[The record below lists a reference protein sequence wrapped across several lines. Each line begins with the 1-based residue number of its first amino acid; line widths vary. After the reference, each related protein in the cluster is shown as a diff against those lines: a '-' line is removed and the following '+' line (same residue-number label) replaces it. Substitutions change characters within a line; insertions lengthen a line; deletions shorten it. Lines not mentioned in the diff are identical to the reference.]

1 MADPISLGVMA
12 AVGIGSSAVG
22 GVVSGL
28 GAQQSG
34 QAQAQAYQYKAGVA
48 LLNKQI
54 SDQNAN
60 WALQSGDISA
70 EEKGLAAGQE
80 IATTKVAQA
89 ASGLDITGGTAE
101 AVRQSQ
107 TAAAS
112 FDQNIIRW
120 DAAKTAYGYEAKG
133 ATDVAEA
140 NLDQMAAAQ
149 AKEAGQISMF
159 SSFLGGASSVSS
171 KWLQAKSAGIF
182 S

>member
-1 MADPISLGVMA
+1 MADPISMVA
-12 AVGIGSSAVG
+12 IGSSVAG
-22 GVVSGL
+22 GIVSGL
-28 GAQQSG
+28 GANEAG

-48 LLNKQI
+48 QLNKQI
-54 SDQNAN
+54 SQQNAN

-89 ASGLDITGGTAE
+89 ASGLDVTGGTAE

-120 DAAKTAYGYEAKG
+120 DAAKTAYGYEAKA
-133 ATDVAEA
+133 ATDQAESS
-140 NLDQMAAAQ
+140 LDIMAAAQ
-149 AKEAGQISMF
+149 AKEAGQISMI

-171 KWLQAKSAGIF
+171 KWLQGKSVGLY